1 MRNAAPIAFY
11 LIHQIRETP
20 MPMPLPGSFIRS
32 TSSPGATTTAQP
44 AQPAQAEGDSSA
56 GSPPGASR
64 IRATRPVLPIPA
76 APSNDR
82 VAFLHGRFQ
91 RAFSE
96 RFDLASI
103 GMAEDLLKQSAA
115 ARNVSG
121 HATLAPGSQ
130 AEEIATLAR
139 YLQFVA
145 QMTTILQDL
154 RKTEE
159 LTPLQ
164 TQLHDLR
171 LPQQDGPLL
180 MPVITSHPTRLSHP
194 GFATAHTEI
203 LKCMDGL
210 KNPVSDDKRRALER
224 GLHEAITRF
233 FEVPS
238 LRETKLTVQDEHREL
253 LIDAYPTISGAA
265 KKIAAALPPGQ
276 ARHALAFGTWSG
288 SDHDGHSGIT
298 PAALEATTVARAHTV
313 IDDYTARL
321 DKLAAKVA
329 TGATRRAPG
338 LKSDA
343 AQTRRQFCSEV
354 AAIQA
359 QLAATREAI
368 AGSTSTGTARRYRD
382 SAQLKA
388 DVAALARLLTD
399 EPAANKTIT
408 KLTNKIDIF
417 GIHYAPFDLRQNSAV
432 FQVVAGELLERL
444 SPGDDHYEDLPEQGK
459 VAALKRA
466 LGDPDCVV
474 DDTDSYCTQTHSE
487 LAIVRKALELRE
499 RINAD
504 AAGYQIIANTE
515 SESDLLEAMLT
526 LAAVGGLDRA
536 TGKLAMPIVPL
547 FETIGDLE
555 NAAPIMR
562 KFIRSCKELGVETPN
577 GQQPVM
583 VGYSDSNKD
592 GGIFASRRL
601 VFKALRQLAEVA
613 RECDVD
619 ITVFHGNGGS
629 EARGGGQ
636 HEKMIVARDGLG
648 VGTRY
653 TAQGEAAF
661 NLTPSAALGAARIG
675 NLLRANDTRRHADT
689 PALNPEH
696 EAIMDQL
703 ASFSE
708 VAYRAMHDQPAFART
723 FFALSGQLPTSLIH
737 AGSRPAA
744 RRIASADL
752 SVRLGAVRAIN
763 HNLATTIS
771 RLMFQGFYGF
781 GPAVDQLLQRQ
792 PDVMPMLQDMYAEN
806 AEFASTLSDIEGAM
820 ARVNPGVAKAII
832 DTLPAEVRAE
842 SQHFF
847 ENWQTDFERSKA
859 RLLEITHQDGLL
871 ERDPVAREAL
881 DERLVVADAIS
892 AVMTD
897 VLANGTG
904 TTKDLLVTISALLAA
919 LRNAG

>member
-1 MRNAAPIAFY
+1 M
-11 LIHQIRETP
+11 
-20 MPMPLPGSFIRS
+20 
-32 TSSPGATTTAQP
+32 
-44 AQPAQAEGDSSA
+44 
-56 GSPPGASR
+56 
-64 IRATRPVLPIPA
+64 RATRAALPIPA
-76 APSNDR
+76 APSHDR
-82 VAFLHGRFQ
+82 VAFLHGRFK

-96 RFDLASI
+96 RFDPASVDLA
-103 GMAEDLLKQSAA
+103 ENLLKQSAA
-115 ARNVSG
+115 ARNVCG
-121 HATLAPGSQ
+121 HTTLAPGSD
-130 AEEIATLAR
+130 AEDIAMLAR

-154 RKTEE
+154 RKTEQ
-159 LTPLQ
+159 LPPLQ
-164 TQLHDLR
+164 TQLEDLR

-180 MPVITSHPTRLSHP
+180 RPVITSHPTRLSHP
-194 GFATAHTEI
+194 GFAMAHTEI
-203 LKCMDGL
+203 LECMDGL
-210 KNPVSDDKRRALER
+210 KNPATDARRQLLEH
-224 GLHEAITRF
+224 GLHQAITRF
-233 FEVPS
+233 FEVPA
-238 LRETKLTVQDEHREL
+238 LREKKLTVQEEHREL
-253 LIDAYPTISGAA
+253 LIDAYPTISGAV
-265 KKIAAALPPGQ
+265 KKIAAALPLGQ

-288 SDHDGHSGIT
+288 SDHDGHSGVT

-321 DKLAAKVA
+321 GKLAAKVA
-329 TGATRRAPG
+329 TGALRCKSDV
-338 LKSDA
+338 KSDA
-343 AQTRRQFCSEV
+343 ARTRRQFGSEV
-354 AAIQA
+354 AAMQA
-359 QLAATREAI
+359 RLAATRQAI
-368 AGSTSTGTARRYRD
+368 AGSTSIGTAQRYCD
-382 SAQLKA
+382 ATELKA
-388 DVAALARLLTD
+388 DVAALAALLAD
-399 EPAANKTIT
+399 EATTTSTIT
-408 KLTNKIDIF
+408 NLTNKIDIF
-417 GIHYAPFDLRQNSAV
+417 GFHYAPFDLRQNSAV
-432 FQVVAGELLERL
+432 FEVVAGELLEQL
-444 SPGDDHYEDLPEQGK
+444 SPGDDHYEDMPEHGK

-466 LGDPDCVV
+466 LAKPDCMV

-504 AAGYQIIANTE
+504 AAGYQIIANTK

-536 TGKLAMPIVPL
+536 TGKMAMPIVPL

-555 NAAPIMR
+555 NAAPVMR
-562 KFIRSCKELGVETPN
+562 DFIRSCKELGVKMPN

-601 VFKALRQLAEVA
+601 VFKALRQLADVA

-636 HEKMIVARDGLG
+636 QEKMIVARDGLG

-675 NLLRANDTRRHADT
+675 NLLRANETRRHAGT
-689 PALNPEH
+689 PAPNPEH
-696 EAIMDQL
+696 EAVMDQL
-703 ASFSE
+703 ASMSE
-708 VAYRAMHDQPAFART
+708 ATYRAMHDTPAFART

-752 SVRLGAVRAIN
+752 SARLGAVRAIN

-781 GPAVDQLLQRQ
+781 GPAVDQLLQHQ
-792 PDVMPMLQDMYAEN
+792 PDAMPMLQEMHAEN

-820 ARVNPGVAKAII
+820 ARVHPGVAKAII
-832 DTLPAEVRAE
+832 DTLPADVRAE
-842 SQHFF
+842 SQQFF

-859 RLLEITHQDGLL
+859 RLLEITGQHALL
-871 ERDPVAREAL
+871 ERDAVAREAL

-904 TTKDLLVTISALLAA
+904 TTQDLLVTISALLAA